1 MRCCWIAETKECVA
15 TWSAPASGT
24 FEDLEK
30 VAFYGGDQAA
40 AQFTGLRGGTATAG
54 DGDGVGLSSLDFSP
68 FFMSS
73 GAFPSNFTVGGKRPI
88 LRQQRWRPHE
98 LLRRSD
104 ATLESG
110 RTVDVES
117 SVRLGFEERQ
127 VLVRVTLRNPGASRL
142 ETTVSGGLGAQVQWF
157 EATG

>member
-88 LRQQRWRPHE
+88 LRQHGI
-98 LLRRSD
+98 RSALKAKAD
-104 ATLESG
+104 ATLR
-110 RTVDVES
+110 RTTKVS
-117 SVRLGFEERQ
+117 
-127 VLVRVTLRNPGASRL
+127 
-142 ETTVSGGLGAQVQWF
+142 TTVQP
-157 EATG
+157 